1 MCFFFLCFSLYWKAR
16 KILSWTLFFFSWRVE
31 GEPLQHLS
39 AKYCSL
45 GLPPNSTIAAAFSSD
60 GKNLAS
66 THWVSCGICFCYLY
80 FATEL
85 TAVLLPVVVITL
97 WRLSNL
103 KPETVLKCWTAITRR
118 LGWWVRE
125 CYLFFQL
132 RLILSL
138 FLPSHNLGLW
148 NKFYS

>member
-1 MCFFFLCFSLYWKAR
+1 MCFFFFVSLFIEKQER
-16 KILSWTLFFFSWRVE
+16 SVLNPIFFSWKVE